1 MKGGLREGGPGGD
14 GQGQSL
20 GDVSRCLLG
29 AFERAG
35 EEGAD
40 VQPGRGVQKLVLRAP
55 RGEGRGLLM
64 AQFTEAC
71 VPVPARIELPQ

>member
-20 GDVSRCLLG
+20 GDVTRCLLG
-29 AFERAG
+29 TFERAG

-40 VQPGRGVQKLVLRAP
+40 VQPGRGVQEPVLRAP
-55 RGEGRGLLM
+55 RG
-64 AQFTEAC
+64 
-71 VPVPARIELPQ
+71 